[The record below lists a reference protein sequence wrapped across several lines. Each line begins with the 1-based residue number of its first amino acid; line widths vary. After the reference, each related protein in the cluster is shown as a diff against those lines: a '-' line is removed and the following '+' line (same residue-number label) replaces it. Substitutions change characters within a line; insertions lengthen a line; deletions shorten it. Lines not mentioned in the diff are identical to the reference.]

1 MCLIYGNIIMIIVMF
16 VNINICIG
24 INFTLQRN
32 PPDEIVNGA
41 EQFYPYYFKLQIGS
55 PNTSNY
61 DIIFDT
67 TTDYLWLTEK
77 ENLTSKTYNSSSKE
91 IITTEFYNI
100 SYPRNQIINGSFVRD
115 NIYNHSSNLKIDFM
129 LANTHPFREVNA
141 AGMLGISR
149 KDQNNSNFSF
159 FNILKQHYN
168 STFKFN
174 GFSLVHTGMNKGL
187 LYIGERDTAVFSS
200 HNNSTC
206 KCVDNSEF
214 GINMTEFW
222 NCKLTKVITNNEEIL
237 VMENDVAI
245 FSTAEE
251 MIYAP
256 FDKGNTIL
264 NKYLSLL
271 DKSGGKCSI
280 VKNNN
285 TQTILYCKKFDY
297 DFLPDVGM
305 VLEGTNSNEE
315 ISLTAIGED
324 LFRNENETHLQFKII
339 ADSSISYWIF
349 GEPLMK
355 NYNLEFDLE
364 NKTITIVPY
373 NIFAFYLI
381 VIALSLGGFIV
392 LVFLILLIKCTK
404 SDETKYKELKEKL
417 Q

>member
-1 MCLIYGNIIMIIVMF
+1 MCLIYGNIIMIMIMF

-55 PNTSNY
+55 PSTSYY

-77 ENLTSKTYNSSSKE
+77 ENLTSKTYNSTSKKDVMS
-91 IITTEFYNI
+91 EFYNI
-100 SYPRNQIINGSFVRD
+100 SYPRNQIINGSFVND
-115 NIYNHSSNLKIDFM
+115 NIYNHSSNLTIDFM

-149 KDQNNSNFSF
+149 KNQTNSTFSF
-159 FNILKQHYN
+159 FSILKQHYN
-168 STFKFN
+168 SNFKFN
-174 GFSLVHTGMNKGL
+174 GFSLVHTGMNEGL
-187 LYIGERDTAVFSS
+187 LYIGERDTSIFSS
-200 HNNSTC
+200 QNNSTC

-214 GINMTEFW
+214 NINISDFW

-237 VMENDVAI
+237 IMENDVAI
-245 FSTAEE
+245 FSAAEE

-305 VLEGTNSNEE
+305 VLKGKDVNEE

-355 NYNLEFDLE
+355 NYNFEFDFE

-392 LVFLILLIKCTK
+392 LVFLILLIKYTK
-404 SDETKYKELKEKL
+404 SEENKGFKEKL